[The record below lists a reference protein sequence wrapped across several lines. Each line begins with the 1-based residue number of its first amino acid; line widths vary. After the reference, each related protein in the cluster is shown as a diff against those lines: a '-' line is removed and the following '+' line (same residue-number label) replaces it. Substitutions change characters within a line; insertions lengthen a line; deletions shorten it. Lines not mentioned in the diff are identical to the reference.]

1 MRVSSSVRSRNFRL
15 ITYLDKLGIDLV
27 VAMHLN
33 QIKAYSAIY
42 HDKDTWSFDDEKR
55 DPNHKEGTFKE
66 PHYHIVLCLYNA
78 TTVSAVKRWFY
89 GFKDDDGQTVNTL
102 GQVSKDINADYDY
115 LTHTDFNSISLGK
128 VIYNDDLIFGHN
140 LSYFKGS
147 YQCMFDTSQH
157 IVEDM
162 QNGTSYEIMW
172 RRYGRDFILN
182 FSKYK
187 EFCDNLN
194 LYGSYDKESDFIFEC
209 KIDRYSKNC
218 VCLDDDN

>member
-15 ITYLDKLGIDLV
+15 ITYADRLGIDLV

-42 HDKDTWSFDDEKR
+42 HDKDTWMADDEKR
-55 DPNHKEGTFKE
+55 DINHKEGTFKE

-89 GFKDDDGQTVNTL
+89 GLKDDNGETVNTL
-102 GQVSKDINADYDY
+102 GQVSKDINADFDY
-115 LTHTDFNSISLGK
+115 LTHTDSKSISLGK
-128 VIYNDDLIFGHN
+128 VVYDEDLIFGHN

-147 YQCMFDTSQH
+147 AQCMFDTSQH
-157 IVEDM
+157 IIEDM
-162 QNGTSYEIMW
+162 QKGTSYEIMW

-182 FSKYK
+182 FNKYK
-187 EFCDNLN
+187 DFCDNLN
-194 LYGSYDKESDFIFEC
+194 LYGFYDKESEFIVEC
-209 KIDRYSKNC
+209 RIDRYSKNFY
-218 VCLDDDN
+218 DDN